1 MTWIDWLFQP
11 LTWLVQRLVEASGE
25 SMPTG
30 LEGVASIFLVTSVIV
45 FFAIVTCSFLAS
57 ALLLR
62 TDRALETAFRWSTR
76 GSDLKVHAAT
86 AARYVAMHALL
97 VKIHRWTGVVLGA
110 PDEGSERIRDDG
122 GLRLSRS
129 LVRALLSVPEGVGV
143 ALRFAW
149 GWIRYPVG
157 AYLLAGAIWIQY
169 RPGLDA
175 AVNGGKGLLAALATP
190 QGLAVL
196 TAIFAGATVMLDH
209 GLTPRVR
216 GRNAFQQQQALEAE
230 RKLHTL
236 VPLAKSM
243 ASHLASGLD
252 QVVRTHESV
261 GASAVEHV
269 TNGEFSVLD
278 GQLHRLSRRRIPF
291 SRLASHDPD
300 WESDEPLRQIGPE
313 PEPWDPA
320 ADLRGVHRQITLL
333 LQDDAEFMATLRQAP
348 PDARPFLWEVRPV
361 HLTRQWTED
370 ALPTGAYRLSRQHV
384 ERRAKS
390 LIDDY
395 QLATILRRPAG
406 EDRVK
411 QLDARLD
418 ELVAD
423 WNEAAHETAWRA
435 SVLHAKTARFVSSVH
450 GWQKPAGW
458 RRRLGLRLG

>member
-1 MTWIDWLFQP
+1 MTWIDWLFRP
-11 LTWLVQRLVEASGE
+11 LTWLIQVLVEASGE
-25 SMPTG
+25 SMPAG

-45 FFAIVTCSFLAS
+45 FFAIVSCSFLAS
-57 ALLLR
+57 ALLLS
-62 TDRALETAFRWSTR
+62 TDRALATAFRWSTR
-76 GSDLKVHAAT
+76 GSDLKVHAAA

-110 PDEGSERIRDDG
+110 PNEGSERIRDNG
-122 GLRLSRS
+122 GHRLSRS
-129 LVRALLSVPEGVGV
+129 LVRLMLSVPQGVGV
-143 ALRFAW
+143 VLRFAW

-157 AYLLAGAIWIQY
+157 AYLLAGAVWMQY

-175 AVNGGKGLLAALATP
+175 AVNDGKGLLAALATP

-196 TAIFAGATVMLDH
+196 AAILAGATVMLDH

-216 GRNAFQQQQALEAE
+216 GRNAFQQQQAVEAE
-230 RKLHTL
+230 RRLHAL

-243 ASHLASGLD
+243 ASHLESGLD
-252 QVVRTHESV
+252 EMVRTHEIV
-261 GASAVEHV
+261 GASAVERV
-269 TNGEFSVLD
+269 THGDFSVLD
-278 GQLHRLSRRRIPF
+278 GHLHRLSRRRSPL
-291 SRLASHDPD
+291 SRLASHDAD

-313 PEPWDPA
+313 AEPWDPA
-320 ADLRGVHRQITLL
+320 ADLRGVHLQITQLV
-333 LQDDAEFMATLRQAP
+333 QDDAEFMTTLGQSP
-348 PDARPFLWEVRPV
+348 SDARPFLWEVRTV
-361 HLTRQWTED
+361 HLTRHWTED
-370 ALPTGAYRLSRQHV
+370 TLPTGAYRLSREHV

-390 LIDDY
+390 LIEDH
-395 QLATILRRPAG
+395 QLAAILRRPAG
-406 EDRVK
+406 EDRDK

-423 WNEAAHETAWRA
+423 WNESAHETAWRA